1 MNKTAGLLITRA
13 NGIANALAVWR
24 TNPARSRKFT
34 PAPIRSHWTAVVLAF
49 ALAIANAPGADDTKL
64 RDEALE
70 EFGVLKPVPVVLTQR
85 PEVTLGQALFWDARL
100 SADGKTACASCH
112 LPEDWGADRRRF
124 SPDAKGKNTARNS
137 QTVFNSTL
145 QPSLRWTGDRKS
157 AAHQA
162 EKSLSGSMGFATGDT
177 VVPLL
182 KSLGYEASFKAAFPQ
197 EPESLSPTNYARAI
211 QAYEETLVT
220 PAPFDGFLAG
230 ENDALTAPQK
240 AGLRAFLSAGCA
252 DCHSGPLLGGR
263 GLKKF
268 GVKKDYWLATGSE
281 KQDAGLFETT
291 KAESDRNRFRVSM
304 LRNIAK
310 TGPYFH
316 DGSVAD
322 LRESVQV
329 MADVQLGSR
338 LPDNDAAAIVSFLET
353 LTGRVPSNYHPPGAK
368 P

>member
-1 MNKTAGLLITRA
+1 MATLTTLQVLLTSF
-13 NGIANALAVWR
+13 V
-24 TNPARSRKFT
+24 
-34 PAPIRSHWTAVVLAF
+34 
-49 ALAIANAPGADDTKL
+49 ADDAKL
-64 RDEALE
+64 REEAVT
-70 EFGVLKPVPVVLTQR
+70 EFGILKPVPVAALERSDVK
-85 PEVTLGQALFWDARL
+85 LGQALFWDARL

-112 LPEDWGADRRRF
+112 LPENWGADRRRF
-124 SPDAKGKNTARNS
+124 SPDAKGKNTVRNS

-145 QPSLRWTGDRKS
+145 QPSLRWTGDRMS

-162 EKSLSGSMGFATGDT
+162 EKSLSGSMGFPSADS

-182 KSLGYEASFKAAFPQ
+182 KSLGYEPAFKAAFPQ
-197 EPESLSPTNYARAI
+197 EPAPLSPTNYAKAI

-220 PAPFDGFLAG
+220 PAPFDRFLSG

-240 AGLRAFLSAGCA
+240 TGLRAFLAAGCA

-268 GVKKDYWLATGSE
+268 GVKKDYWLATRSE

-291 KAESDRNRFRVSM
+291 KLEPDRNRFRVSM

-322 LRESVQV
+322 LKEAVQV

-338 LPDNDAAAIVSFLET
+338 LPDSDAAAIVSFLES
-353 LTGRVPSNYHPPGAK
+353 LTGAIPANYHAPETK

>member
-1 MNKTAGLLITRA
+1 M
-13 NGIANALAVWR
+13 
-24 TNPARSRKFT
+24 
-34 PAPIRSHWTAVVLAF
+34 AVVAVLFAAMTTLA
-49 ALAIANAPGADDTKL
+49 GDDDKL
-64 RDEALE
+64 REEALE
-70 EFGVLKPVPVVLTQR
+70 EFGILKPVPVATTQS
-85 PEVTLGQALFWDARL
+85 PQVTLGQALFWDARL

-112 LPEDWGADRRRF
+112 LPADWGADRRRF

-162 EKSLSGSMGFATGDT
+162 EKSLSGSMGFASAET
-177 VVPLL
+177 VVPML

-197 EPESLSPTNYARAI
+197 EPEPVSPTNYAKAI
-211 QAYEETLVT
+211 ESYEATLIT
-220 PAPFDGFLAG
+220 PALFDRFLAG
-230 ENDALTAPQK
+230 QDEALTAPQK
-240 AGLRAFLSAGCA
+240 AGIRVFLAAGCA

-263 GLKKF
+263 GIKKF
-268 GVKKDYWLATGSE
+268 GVKKDYWTATRSE
-281 KQDAGLFETT
+281 KKDAGLFETT
-291 KAESDRNRFRVSM
+291 KLESDRDRFRVSM

-322 LRESVQV
+322 LKETVQV
-329 MADVQLGSR
+329 MADVQSGNR
-338 LPDNDAAAIVSFLET
+338 LPDDDAAAIVSFLES
-353 LTGRVPSNYHPPGAK
+353 LTGPIPSNYNPPREK